1 MPDAAEDAN
10 GIESV
15 ARPRYNPA
23 MNCVNCGG
31 ALPAK
36 SAICPYCRTLNDI
49 DLRGLFDVGR
59 HRPDAARICPRC
71 DQPLEAIDLG
81 LGTPF
86 FLDRCTKCLGLFFE
100 EGELNAVIQ
109 SKAGQPERID
119 YVRLDRLLAEETPD
133 DFTSV
138 KYGKCPTCRKLMNRR
153 SQGVRSGVIVD
164 ECREHGV
171 WLDGGELRRIL
182 KWMRAGGAEHDA
194 IREAERAR
202 QEERNRESAKML
214 RPEMFRGTLD
224 TSDDNNSDIGGL
236 VGCLIRML
244 LP

>member
-1 MPDAAEDAN
+1 MRHAAADAN

-15 ARPRYNPA
+15 ARPRYNLA

-31 ALPAK
+31 ALKAK

-71 DQPLEAIDLG
+71 DQVLETIDLG
-81 LGTPF
+81 LGRPF

-100 EGELNAVIQ
+100 ESELSAVVQ
-109 SKAGQPERID
+109 SQAGGAERID
-119 YVRLDRLLAEETPD
+119 YTRLDLLLAEETPD
-133 DFTSV
+133 EFSSV

-182 KWMRAGGAEHDA
+182 KWMRAGGVEHNA
-194 IREAERAR
+194 IREVERAR
-202 QEERNRESAKML
+202 QEERNQQTKKLLQSA
-214 RPEMFRGTLD
+214 MFRGG
-224 TSDDNNSDIGGL
+224 SNSPDHDEIGSLLSGL
-236 VGCLIRML
+236 FRVL
-244 LP
+244 LR

>member
-1 MPDAAEDAN
+1 MQDTAEDSN
-10 GIESV
+10 SIERQ
-15 ARPRYNPA
+15 ARSRYNRV

-31 ALPAK
+31 VLAAN

-71 DQPLEAIDLG
+71 DEVLETIDLG

-100 EGELNAVIQ
+100 EGELNAVVQ
-109 SKAGQPERID
+109 SKAGGPGRID
-119 YVRLDRLLAEETPD
+119 YARLDRLLAEETPD
-133 DFTSV
+133 DFSSV
-138 KYGKCPTCRKLMNRR
+138 RYGKCPTCRKLMNRR

-194 IREAERAR
+194 IREAEQAR
-202 QEERNRESAKML
+202 QGERNRQSAKML
-214 RPEMFRGTLD
+214 RPEMFRGGPD
-224 TSDDNNSDIGGL
+224 TSDENGRDIGGL

-244 LP
+244 LS